1 MKKVFLGGTC
11 GNSTWRDELM
21 PLLKIDYFN
30 PVVKNW
36 TKECQEIEEFQ
47 KEKLCN
53 VHLYVITKEMSGVF
67 SIAEVI
73 DSVHNKNVTTILI
86 VNIDGFEGHQVKSL
100 NAVVDL
106 VNKRGGTAKVSSDIK
121 DVADILNG
129 LTEIKKISSN
139 DPINYPI
146 INAHYN
152 HYKGGRYTVIAIG
165 KYTVNNEVVVL
176 CKSEVFCSYHVR
188 PLKEWFEEVTV
199 NNTDSKGTMKVK
211 RFNLSGY

>member
-53 VHLYVITKEMSGVF
+53 IHLYVITKEMSGVF

-106 VNKRGGTAKVSSDIK
+106 VNKRGGTSKVSSDIK

-129 LTEIKKISSN
+129 LTRDKEISSN
-139 DPINYPI
+139 DFVSYPI
-146 INAHYN
+146 IDRKYH
-152 HYKGGRYTVIAIG
+152 HYKGGTYTVIAIG
-165 KYTVNNEVVVL
+165 KYTVNGEVVVMY
-176 CKSEVFCSYHVR
+176 KSDVFGSYHAR
-188 PLKEWFEEVTV
+188 PLKEWFEEITIKVG
-199 NNTDSKGTMKVK
+199 NSSNTMNVK
-211 RFNLSGY
+211 RFNDKW